1 MQHFTHL
8 LSLDTRR
15 EKLKL
20 YLETWKS
27 SLVRLE
33 PRYGNLS
40 LQFQDVERHLDYM
53 RPWIDAFEPNLRGL
67 DPRGKK
73 LRAVFQKV
81 FIFGLILLLILPW
94 LMFLRRGESP
104 FANRRKE
111 SDTSVFN
118 RTLGV
123 CSQEARTRKF

>member
-1 MQHFTHL
+1 MQHFTDL

-15 EKLKL
+15 KTLKI
-20 YLETWKS
+20 YLESCKP

-40 LQFQDVERHLDYM
+40 LRFQDVEHHFEYM
-53 RPWIDAFEPNLRGL
+53 RPWIDTFKPDLRGL
-67 DPRGKK
+67 DPRGRKV
-73 LRAVFQKV
+73 RAVIHKV

-94 LMFLRRGESP
+94 LMFLHRDESP

-111 SDTSVFN
+111 PDTSVFN

-123 CSQEARTRKF
+123 CSR